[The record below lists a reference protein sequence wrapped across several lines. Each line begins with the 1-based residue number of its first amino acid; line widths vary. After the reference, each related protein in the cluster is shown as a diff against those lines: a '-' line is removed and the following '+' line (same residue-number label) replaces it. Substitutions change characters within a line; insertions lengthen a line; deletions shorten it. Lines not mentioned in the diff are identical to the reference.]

1 MGSPLGPALANAFLA
16 HHETVWLDECPLAFA
31 PLFFARYVDDVFVL
45 IRSKEHIS
53 KLAEYFSGKHPNIR
67 FTYELENNNTLPFLD
82 VNVYR
87 DAVTFSTS
95 VHRKTTFSGVYTNF
109 KSFMPDTYK
118 SGLVST
124 LLYRAYMISSSFLSI
139 HEEIEKLKKIFSK
152 NGYPSKFVDKCVAAF
167 LNKLYDKK
175 VTVQT
180 VPKLDL
186 MIVLPFLGTTSWK
199 VKNDLTRT
207 IKKNVPFAHLKIV
220 FKSGRR
226 LSSFFPFKDMFP
238 KSLMSGV
245 IYKFTCAKCNLSY
258 VGCTKRFW
266 ETRLQEHTHI
276 SGLTGKPLSGM
287 QMFAPM
293 QHVRAGCHVKVNRDN
308 FQIIG
313 HEKDKYLVQLKESI
327 IINTSKPK
335 INGNLTSVP
344 LHLFN

>member
-1 MGSPLGPALANAFLA
+1 
-16 HHETVWLDECPLAFA
+16 
-31 PLFFARYVDDVFVL
+31 
-45 IRSKEHIS
+45 
-53 KLAEYFSGKHPNIR
+53 
-67 FTYELENNNTLPFLD
+67 
-82 VNVYR
+82 
-87 DAVTFSTS
+87 
-95 VHRKTTFSGVYTNF
+95 
-109 KSFMPDTYK
+109 
-118 SGLVST
+118 
-124 LLYRAYMISSSFLSI
+124 MISSSFLSI

-245 IYKFTCAKCNLSY
+245 IYKF
-258 VGCTKRFW
+258 W
-266 ETRLQEHTHI
+266 MHQEI
-276 SGLTGKPLSGM
+276 LG
-287 QMFAPM
+287 
-293 QHVRAGCHVKVNRDN
+293 
-308 FQIIG
+308 
-313 HEKDKYLVQLKESI
+313 
-327 IINTSKPK
+327 NTSPRTHTY
-335 INGNLTSVP
+335 IRTNWQTIERHANVCT
-344 LHLFN
+344 NATR